1 MFAKVFNRTKPSE
14 MSEEVAEN
22 VGNGTEEET
31 YMLKKRHPG
40 CTGMFWR
47 SDPTGQT
54 KCTNTSANWPRDNAL
69 VRGTAITL
77 SNSKNERWLLA
88 SAVQQQNTTTWLKAP
103 VGAALPFEYDNHY
116 YLEKVE

>member
-1 MFAKVFNRTKPSE
+1 
-14 MSEEVAEN
+14 MSEVSESGAN
-22 VGNGTEEET
+22 NEEI

-54 KCTNTSANWPRDNAL
+54 KCQNTSENWPKDNAL
-69 VRGTAITL
+69 LRGSPITL
-77 SNSKNERWLLA
+77 TNKSDEQWLLV
-88 SAVQQQNTTTWLKAP
+88 SAVQQSNTTNWIKAP

>member
-1 MFAKVFNRTKPSE
+1 MLEKLFNRSKPST
-14 MSEEVAEN
+14 MSEVSEN
-22 VGNGTEEET
+22 AHTTEGI
-31 YMLKKRHPG
+31 YMLKKRHAG

-54 KCTNTSANWPRDNAL
+54 KCQNTSENWPRDNAL
-69 VRGTAITL
+69 LRGSPVILT
-77 SNSKNERWLLA
+77 NKNNAQWLLV
-88 SAVQQQNTTTWLKAP
+88 SAVQQSNTTTWIQAP

>member
-1 MFAKVFNRTKPSE
+1 MMFEKLFNRTKPPVMSDVPNTSNE
-14 MSEEVAEN
+14 SEEI
-22 VGNGTEEET
+22 

-54 KCTNTSANWPRDNAL
+54 KCTTTSENWPRDNAL
-69 VRGTAITL
+69 LRGSPITL
-77 SNSKNERWLLA
+77 ENKNNEQWLLV
-88 SAVQQQNTTTWLKAP
+88 SAVQQSNSTTWKQAP